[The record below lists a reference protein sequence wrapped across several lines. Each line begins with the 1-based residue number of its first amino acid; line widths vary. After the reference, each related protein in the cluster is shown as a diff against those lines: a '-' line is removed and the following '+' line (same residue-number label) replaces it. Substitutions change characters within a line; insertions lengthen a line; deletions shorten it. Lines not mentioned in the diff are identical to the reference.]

1 MESIITKLFLN
12 NWQRKLV
19 AVLTAIV
26 IWFFVSNSITE
37 TKTIRNVPIRI
48 SNLPADRTIVGLLP
62 NGILSKRI
70 NLTLSGSKDVID
82 ELEPGDLEVNID
94 ASAIDHAD
102 WIVLINKKNL
112 VSLNPN
118 IDLANNITSVNHTEF
133 VIKLNRLVTAKIPI
147 TILPPTGEAPPG
159 YEFLDLWPQ
168 KLLQTV
174 SGPEEEINKLKA
186 KGLEVTF
193 DLGEIQKA
201 DLDNIKSPIQGGN
214 NNEIS
219 YIVPSKWKQVMI
231 PFRNHAI
238 EDINDPDAAS
248 LRIDFLRQEFLPVD
262 RNIPISIFYPAK
274 NLATINPL
282 TVKLEGGEQVLLKN
296 GLYLF
301 TLPTHVKNVSRLF
314 LDIVRDNLEI
324 DIAAAPKGEREI
336 LQWSLEI
343 INPHDL
349 EETYVAY
356 HLANAGAL
364 KHSNNSMLK
373 KREALFRKR
382 FREYMYRMS
391 LFASPDHKLNI
402 ESMIQDDKLKIIN
415 Y

>member
-1 MESIITKLFLN
+1 MESIVTKLFIG

-19 AVLTAIV
+19 ALLTAIV

-48 SNLPADRTIVGLLP
+48 SNLPADKTIVGLLP

-70 NLTLSGSKDVID
+70 NLNLSGSKDVID

-118 IDLANNITSVNHTEF
+118 IDLANNITGVSHQEF
-133 VIKLNRLVTAKIPI
+133 VIKLNRLVSAKIPI
-147 TILPPTGEAPPG
+147 TILHPTGDAPAG

-168 KLLQTV
+168 KLMHTI
-174 SGPEEEINKLKA
+174 SGPEEEINKLKE

-193 DLGEIQKA
+193 DLSEIQKA
-201 DLDNIKSPIQGGN
+201 DLDSIKSPLQSGN

-219 YIVPSKWKQVMI
+219 FIVPNKWKQVTI
-231 PFRNHAI
+231 PFRNHSI
-238 EDINDPDAAS
+238 EDINDPDAAN
-248 LRIDFLRQEFLPVD
+248 LRIDFLRQEFLPVERD
-262 RNIPISIFYPAK
+262 IPISIFYPVK
-274 NLATINPL
+274 NLSTLNPQTL
-282 TVKLEGGEQVLLKN
+282 KLESGEHVINKN
-296 GLYLF
+296 GIDLF
-301 TLPTHVKNVSRLF
+301 THPTSAKNVSRLF
-314 LDIVRDNLEI
+314 LDIIRDNLEI
-324 DIAAAPKGEREI
+324 DIAASPKSEREI

-343 INPHDL
+343 VNPHEL

-356 HLANAGAL
+356 HLANAGGA
-364 KHSNNSMLK
+364 KYSNNSLVK

-382 FREYMYRMS
+382 FRDYLYK
-391 LFASPDHKLNI
+391 LNLYISPDHKLNI
-402 ESMIQDDKLKIIN
+402 ESIIEGDKIKIIN